1 MRYKLKRTYSWSSNM
16 AYVVG
21 LIASDGCLLN
31 DLRHIDF
38 TSKDR
43 QLVELYRKL
52 IRPEAKIGIKLSGIG
67 RPYFRVQ
74 LGDVALYDF
83 LTTAGLTPRKSH
95 TIKSVAVPDVWFAD
109 FLRGLF
115 DGDGSIS
122 GYMDKR
128 WRNSYMF
135 YTTYVSASQ
144 VFLEWLQQAI
154 QRLVPEIRGGTVNKS
169 GPSICQLSYAKH
181 DSRQLFRFMYKHEQV
196 PCLQRKYKRYLEI
209 FALDPYAE

>member
-1 MRYKLKRTYSWSSNM
+1 M

-43 QLVELYRKL
+43 QLVELYRAL
-52 IRPEAKIGIKLSGIG
+52 IRPEAKIGIKFSGTR

-74 LGDVALYDF
+74 LGDVAFYDF
-83 LTTAGLTPRKSH
+83 LIAAGLMPRKSH
-95 TIKSVAVPDVWFAD
+95 IIKSVAVPDEWFAD

-115 DGDGSIS
+115 DGDGCIS

-135 YTTYVSASQ
+135 YTTYVSASR
-144 VFLEWLQQAI
+144 VFLEWLQQSI
-154 QRLVPEIRGGTVNKS
+154 QRLVPHIRGGNVNKS
-169 GPSICQLSYAKH
+169 GPIYQLSYAKH
-181 DSRQLFRFMYKHEQV
+181 DSRQLFRFMYKGEQV

-209 FALDPYAE
+209 FALDPYAK

>member
-1 MRYKLKRTYSWSSNM
+1 MRYKAKTTYLWNPNI

-21 LIASDGCLLN
+21 LITSDGCLLN

-43 QLVELYRKL
+43 QLVELYREL
-52 IRPEAKIGIKLSGIG
+52 IRPKAKLGIKLSGSG
-67 RPYFRVQ
+67 QPYFRVQ
-74 LGDVALYDF
+74 LGDVALYGF
-83 LTTAGLTPRKSH
+83 LSAAGLTPRKSH
-95 TIKSVAVPDVWFAD
+95 TIKSVLVPDGFFSD

-122 GYMDKR
+122 GYVDKR

-135 YTTYVSASQ
+135 YTTYASASLA
-144 VFLEWLQQAI
+144 FLEWLQQTI
-154 QRLVPEIRGGTVNKS
+154 QRLVPGILGGNVKRS
-169 GPSICQLSYAKH
+169 GFIYQLSYAKH
-181 DSRQLFRFMYKHEQV
+181 DSRQLFKCMYKGGQV
-196 PCLQRKYKRYLEI
+196 PCLQRKYNRYLEI